1 MNVPNVARVLLYAYR
16 ERVYCLLEL
25 LLIAVREPYVIVNV
39 GLVRVKRLVLQRLFE
54 RLYALFVLFEGV
66 VGEAQPVEDLG
77 VALVDLEARS
87 QVLDALGEEAEV
99 VVALGAVN

>member
-1 MNVPNVARVLLYAYR
+1 MI
-16 ERVYCLLEL
+16 VY
-25 LLIAVREPYVIVNV
+25 V